1 MVAVSIVLQKERTY
15 MGAPHVGDT
24 TSNVRQEKYAVIWDL
39 G

>member
-1 MVAVSIVLQKERTY
+1 MVAVSIVLQRSALIWVPT
-15 MGAPHVGDT
+15 HVGDT